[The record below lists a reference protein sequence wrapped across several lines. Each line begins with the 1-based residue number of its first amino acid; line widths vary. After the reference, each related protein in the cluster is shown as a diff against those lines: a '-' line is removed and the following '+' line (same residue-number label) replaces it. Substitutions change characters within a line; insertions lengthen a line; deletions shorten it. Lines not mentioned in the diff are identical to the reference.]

1 MKVSKSKAE
10 KVLAALLDQ
19 CKPWVQEGY
28 EPKLVQDFD
37 DREWT
42 ILWEEG
48 PYEWPYLFPHGGIEE
63 EFGFKVADLS
73 SQIPA
78 EVFVEP
84 INHYSVGIY
93 EA

>member
-1 MKVSKSKAE
+1 MKVTKAKAE
-10 KVLAALLDQ
+10 RVLKALIEQHPAMKGWSYPPILMM
-19 CKPWVQEGY
+19 KG
-28 EPKLVQDFD
+28 FD
-37 DREWT
+37 GREWT

-63 EFGFKVADLS
+63 EFGFRV
-73 SQIPA
+73 A
-78 EVFVEP
+78 EVSVPAGLLIEP

>member
-48 PYEWPYLFPHGGIEE
+48 PYEWPYLFPHGGVEE
-63 EFGFKVADLS
+63 EFGFKVADVS
-73 SQIPA
+73 GQIPEGIFA
-78 EVFVEP
+78 EPV
-84 INHYSVGIY
+84 NHYSVGIY